1 MFTHLLVPLDGSSLA
16 EQALPAAAY
25 LARLTS
31 AHVTLLHLIERNPP
45 DEVHHHDRHLTN
57 ATEATA
63 YLDEVRE
70 RAFTDVTVECHVHT
84 TEIDDVARAIVEHI
98 SELAPDLVV
107 MCTHGQGGLRRRLF
121 GSKAQ
126 QVIALNN
133 TPMLLIPP
141 APDARAGFR
150 CTRIVVLLDGNV
162 EHEEGLRTSGEL
174 ARLCQA
180 ALHLVYVIPTVDRLK
195 GDDLATG
202 RLMPHTMAV
211 ILDMQ
216 QEEAAEYLGCHIVD
230 LREAGLTVSAEV
242 ARGEVVKTILD
253 AAKRQQADLIAFGTH
268 AKSGMDAIWEGSLTP
283 VISDRSP
290 APLLLVPIHPT
301 QSQTGQT

>member
-1 MFTHLLVPLDGSSLA
+1 MFTHLLVPLDGSILA
-16 EQALPAAAY
+16 EMALPAAAY
-25 LARLTS
+25 LARLMS
-31 AHVTLLHLIERNPP
+31 ARVTLLHLIERHPP

-57 ATEATA
+57 AAEATA
-63 YLDEVRE
+63 YLDEVKQ
-70 RAFTDVTVECHVHT
+70 RAFAEIAVECHVHT
-84 TEIDDVARAIVEHI
+84 TEIDDVARSIVEHI
-98 SELAPDLVV
+98 DELAPDLVV

-126 QVIALNN
+126 QVIALNK

-141 APDARAGFR
+141 APDARAEYH
-150 CTRIVVLLDGNV
+150 CTRVVVPLDGNA
-162 EHEEGLRTSGEL
+162 EHEQGLRAATEL
-174 ARLCQA
+174 ARVCRA

-202 RLMPHTMAV
+202 RLMPNTMAT

-242 ARGEVVKTILD
+242 ARGEVATTILD
-253 AAKRQQADLIAFGTH
+253 AAKRQQADLIALGTH
-268 AKSGMDAIWEGSLTP
+268 AKSGMDAIWSGSLTP

-290 APLLLVPIHPT
+290 APLLLVPIRA
-301 QSQTGQT
+301 QT

>member
-1 MFTHLLVPLDGSSLA
+1 MFTHILVPLDGSTLA
-16 EQALPAAAY
+16 EIALPAAAY
-25 LARLTS
+25 LARLES
-31 AHVTLLHLIERNPP
+31 ARVTLLHLIERHPP

-57 ATEATA
+57 AAEAAA
-63 YLDEVRE
+63 YLDEIKQ
-70 RAFTDVTVECHVHT
+70 RAFGDIAVECHVHT
-84 TEIDDVARAIVEHI
+84 AEIDNVARSIVEHI

-126 QVIALNN
+126 QVIAQNK
-133 TPMLLIPP
+133 TPMLLNPP
-141 APDARAGFR
+141 APEAKMDFYF
-150 CTRIVVLLDGNV
+150 TRIVVPLDGNV
-162 EHEEGLRTSGEL
+162 EHEEGLRISRDL

-202 RLMPHTMAV
+202 RLMPNTMSA

-230 LREAGLTVSAEV
+230 LRETGLTVSAEV
-242 ARGEVVKTILD
+242 ARGEVVNTILD
-253 AAKRQQADLIAFGTH
+253 AAKSQQADLIALGTH
-268 AKSGMDAIWEGSLTP
+268 ARIGMDAIWSGSLTP
-283 VISDRSP
+283 ALSDRSP

-301 QSQTGQT
+301 QS